1 MDFTEVSRAGD
12 PPLLMVD
19 SGACVH
25 VCPPDFMTEVPLRR
39 VRRPVLAQ
47 VASGERLK
55 FYGVRKVELTT
66 WRGIRPIIDFS

>member
-1 MDFTEVSRAGD
+1 MDVTEVSRSGD
-12 PPLLMVD
+12 PTLLMVD

-47 VASGERLK
+47 VANGERLQFFGMQK
-55 FYGVRKVELTT
+55 
-66 WRGIRPIIDFS
+66 